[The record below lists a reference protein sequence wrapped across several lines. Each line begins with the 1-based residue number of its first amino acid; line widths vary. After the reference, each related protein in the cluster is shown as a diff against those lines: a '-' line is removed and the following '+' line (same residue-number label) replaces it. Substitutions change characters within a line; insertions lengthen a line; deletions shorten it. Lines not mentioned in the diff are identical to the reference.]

1 MTVFGIIVLLAL
13 GTAMIVKPY
22 FFWCLHEFKTTKGGE
37 PTKLYLWS
45 VRISGIVL
53 RGIAIGIIIAWLYQ

>member
-1 MTVFGIIVLLAL
+1 MTLLGIIFLLAL
-13 GTAMIVKPY
+13 GTAMIIKPY

-53 RGIAIGIIIAWLYQ
+53 WGIVIGIIIAWFYQ

>member
-1 MTVFGIIVLLAL
+1 MTLLGIIFLLAL
-13 GTAMIVKPY
+13 GVAMIIKPY

-53 RGIAIGIIIAWLYQ
+53 CGIVIGIIIAWLYQ